1 MRSAEFEHNK
11 ESDAKEPAQITRC
24 VAGALIRD
32 GKILLVR
39 RSPQRRFYPDVWD
52 LFGGHIEG
60 DETAEDA
67 LRREAL
73 EELQVEI
80 ESFRVLGT
88 IYDPVES
95 AEITVFAVSEWTGE
109 PVNAAPD
116 EHSEI
121 SWFEAER
128 LPCSIALDGYGELAV
143 QAAVASSEVEVE
155 ITPTKQGLL
164 IQKRITAQHPVERI
178 YGILGQGGN
187 TDDYIEEI
195 RGRR

>member
-1 MRSAEFEHNK
+1 MRFAEFEHNK
-11 ESDAKEPAQITRC
+11 ESDAKGPAQITRC
-24 VAGALIRD
+24 VAGALIHD

-60 DETAEDA
+60 EESAEDA

-73 EELQVEI
+73 EELRVEI

-88 IYDPVES
+88 IHDPVES
-95 AEITVFAVSEWTGE
+95 AEITVFAISEWKGE

-116 EHSEI
+116 EHIEI

-128 LPCSIALDGYGELAV
+128 LPCSIALDSYGELAI
-143 QAAVASSEVEVE
+143 QAAIASSEVEVE
-155 ITPTKQGLL
+155 ITSTDEEHLT
-164 IQKRITAQHPVERI
+164 QKRTTAQHPVERV
-178 YGILGQGGN
+178 YGILGRGGN
-187 TDDYIEEI
+187 TDNYIEEI
-195 RGRR
+195 RGR